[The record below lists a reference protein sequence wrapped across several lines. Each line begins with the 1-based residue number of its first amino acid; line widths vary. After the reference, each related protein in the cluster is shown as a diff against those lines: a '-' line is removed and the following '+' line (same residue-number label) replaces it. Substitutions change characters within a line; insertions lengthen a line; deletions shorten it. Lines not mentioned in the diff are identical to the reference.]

1 MPDAAP
7 SEERFQKLE
16 AHIAELEHLV
26 DQLNQ
31 VVVEQGK
38 QLRRLAAQHESISET
53 MTTLEL
59 DRIRSVNTKPPHY
72 Q

>member
-1 MPDAAP
+1 MDADLP
-7 SEERFQKLE
+7 EDRFRRLE
-16 AHIAELEHLV
+16 AHVAELEHAL

-31 VVVEQGK
+31 VVIEQGK
-38 QLRRLAAQHESISET
+38 HLRRLHTQNQSISET
-53 MTTLEL
+53 MTTLEM

>member
-1 MPDAAP
+1 MPDSAP

-16 AHIAELEHLV
+16 SHIAELEHLV

>member
-1 MPDAAP
+1 MDEEI

-16 AHIAELEHLV
+16 AHVTELEHAL
-26 DQLNQ
+26 DQMNSVLI
-31 VVVEQGK
+31 EQGK
-38 QLRRLAAQHESISET
+38 LLRRLHTQNQSLSET
-53 MTTLEL
+53 MTTLEM

>member
-1 MPDAAP
+1 MDAEL
-7 SEERFQKLE
+7 SDDRFRKLE
-16 AHIAELEHLV
+16 AHVTELEHLL

-31 VVVEQGK
+31 VVIYQGK
-38 QLRRLAAQHESISET
+38 LLRQLQTQHLSISET
-53 MTTLEL
+53 MTTLEM